1 MSEPSGIIK
10 LIHRAPLDMTYQHQ
24 IDFKTPSEQQ
34 TYWES
39 KVKYRLLDYTY
50 IRRERRS
57 IKVNKSF
64 DELEGINYLIYQAHS
79 ADGTKLYYCF
89 VTDKAYINDA
99 TTAIYFEVDVFQTFM
114 FDYTFK
120 PTYISQA
127 HVDRWDAN
135 HLPKYS
141 KTEEGLAYGSEYV
154 TESAYK
160 IKPDIAVKHGFY
172 LVYCVHHD
180 VESGA
185 AAEPTVNETAPI
197 PYAVYVLPNIE
208 DATTL
213 NANSALT
220 KKVAVSYVDD
230 AGETFE
236 FNVSTLAAFQAKMA
250 NGTIGNS
257 VRQIVYVPYLP
268 FKYTYSK
275 SPDSNGYVF
284 NLLEGLWGI
293 TVIDGLILLKL
304 RAVDNSKLSRVLA
317 ETEVF
322 TGLESAMP
330 SEEMWAALKANPRT
344 TERDRRYESKLLCYP
359 YRYNLMTDWV
369 STPAVIK
376 NEYIAGDKITIKES
390 LSFGFN
396 FPRRYHVANYRKD
409 PEGREASITQVIP
422 HEQAILT
429 DAYYTYML
437 QNKNQISANLTNAQ
451 HSLNA
456 SIGTGLISTAAN
468 AVSSGLS
475 GGGWLGAG
483 MSLLSGVA
491 GAANSAIT
499 GTTNIN
505 NMLRSENAKQQ
516 DLRAVPDT
524 VVNSSDCGMVITDD
538 TKYITW
544 YRKSICCE
552 FQEMLAQYWH
562 MFGYKVNRMET
573 PNLRSRVRYNYI
585 KTIGANIEGAM
596 ESVYLAAL
604 KAIFDNGLTIWHYSA
619 ADFKP
624 LDYTYENPEVL
635 LL

>member
-89 VTDKAYINDA
+89 VTDRAYINDT

-135 HLPKYS
+135 HFPKYS

-160 IKPDIAVKHGFY
+160 IKPNTKTKHGFY
-172 LVYCVHHD
+172 LVYCVSHT
-180 VESGA
+180 VEEGA
-185 AAEPTVNETAPI
+185 SPEATVNVTAPI
-197 PYAVYVLPNIE
+197 PYCIYVLPNIE
-208 DATTL
+208 DATAL
-213 NANSALT
+213 NVNTALT
-220 KKVAVSYVDD
+220 KRVTVTYTDSDGASY
-230 AGETFE
+230 T
-236 FNVSTLAAFQAKMA
+236 NQVSTLATFQAKMA
-250 NGTIGNS
+250 NSAIGQY
-257 VRQIVYVPYLP
+257 VKQIVYVPYLP
-268 FKYTYSK
+268 FKYTVGADNS
-275 SPDSNGYVF
+275 GILHVT
-284 NLLEGLWGI
+284 LLEGVWGVSKVEGI
-293 TVIDGLILLKL
+293 PLLKI
-304 RAVDNSKLSRVLA
+304 RGVDNSKLSRVLA
-317 ETEVF
+317 ETDIF
-322 TGLESAMP
+322 TGLESAIP
-330 SEEMWAALKANPRT
+330 TDEMWAALKANPRT

-359 YRYNLMTDWV
+359 YRYNLLTDWV

-376 NEYIAGDKITIKES
+376 NEYIAGDKITIKER

-396 FPRRYHVANYRKD
+396 FPRRYYIDNYRKD
-409 PEGREASITQVIP
+409 LEGREASITQVIP
-422 HEQAILT
+422 HEQAIIS
-429 DAYYTYML
+429 DAYYSYML
-437 QNKNQISANLTNAQ
+437 ENKNQISANLANAQ
-451 HSLNA
+451 YSLNA
-456 SIGTGLISTAAN
+456 SVGVGLMNT
-468 AVSSGLS
+468 AVSAASGFVS
-475 GGGWLGAG
+475 GGG
-483 MSLLSGVA
+483 A
-491 GAANSAIT
+491 GAAMNAISGLTSVAGTAIT
-499 GTTNIN
+499 GATNIN
-505 NMLRSENAKQQ
+505 NMMRSENAKQQ
-516 DLRAVPDT
+516 DIRAVPDT
-524 VVNSSDCGMVITDD
+524 IVNSNDCGMVITDD

-544 YRKSICCE
+544 YRKVICCE

-596 ESVYLAAL
+596 ESGYLAAL

-635 LL
+635 LI